1 MGAFG
6 AGSVRKS
13 HTHPPPGVTGV
24 CFTIGHADALRF

>member
-6 AGSVRKS
+6 AGVSEN
-13 HTHPPPGVTGV
+13 HTRIRAPGVTGV